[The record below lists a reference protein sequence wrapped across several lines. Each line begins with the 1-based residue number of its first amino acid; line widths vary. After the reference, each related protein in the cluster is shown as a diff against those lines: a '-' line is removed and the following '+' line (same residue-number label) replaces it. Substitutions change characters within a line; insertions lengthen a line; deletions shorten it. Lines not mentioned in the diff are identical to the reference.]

1 MRRPIVEANMTS
13 PANLRRRSL
22 LRFPTGLIVAAF
34 PGLTLAQPA
43 APTPVTLS
51 VPGPGGSVS
60 LPLELAVKLGLD
72 KAEGISLRLKFVD
85 GGGVAIQDINSGNA
99 DFGVFGLPAAMNSNL
114 KQPLLVA
121 LAALDD
127 LPLYTL
133 MVRSDLRNSIKRVED
148 LKGRTIGIHS
158 NSLATKT
165 TSHLL
170 LDLVLRSHGIAPG
183 EVNFI
188 AAGQNWETQSSAF
201 ISRTVDASMCDEP
214 FGARLAAEKLAYEL
228 YSTGNAVDAARTPGA
243 GFLRAALIAR
253 RDRVEARADV
263 AERMVRVVRRS
274 LAWIAEQGPVKV
286 ADALALRDAERQ
298 SFLDVYRKYPRQYS
312 RNGAFSALQL
322 RETQIF
328 FRAID
333 PANVAA
339 QRYEIDSMIVDR
351 WSGRKP

>member
-1 MRRPIVEANMTS
+1 MQVIA
-13 PANLRRRSL
+13 RRRCL
-22 LRFPTGLIVAAF
+22 TGLSAALLGGTI
-34 PGLTLAQPA
+34 PASLRAQGNAPLA
-43 APTPVTLS
+43 VTLS
-51 VPGPGGSVS
+51 LPGPGGSVS
-60 LPLELAVKLGLD
+60 LPLELAVRMGMDKTEGL
-72 KAEGISLRLKFVD
+72 AVRLKFVD
-85 GGGVAIQDINSGNA
+85 GGGIAIQDLNSGNA
-99 DFGVFGLPAAMNSNL
+99 DFAVFGLPAAMNSNL
-114 KQPLLVA
+114 RQPMLVA

-133 MVRSDLRNSIKRVED
+133 VVRADLRNTIRRIED

-170 LDLVLRSHGIAPG
+170 LDLVLRSRGVAPG

-214 FGARLAAEKLAYEL
+214 FGTRLAAEKLAFEL
-228 YSTGNAVDAARTPGA
+228 YSTGNPDDAARTPGA
-243 GFLRAALIAR
+243 GFLRATLVGR

-263 AERMVRVVRRS
+263 TERMVRLVRRS
-274 LAWIAEQGPVKV
+274 LGWMAEQGPLRI

-312 RNGAFSALQL
+312 RDGAFSSAQL
-322 RETQIF
+322 RETQVF

-333 PANVAA
+333 PANNAA
-339 QRYEIDSMIVDR
+339 QRYAIDSMIVDR